1 MGLIFEI
8 LANIGISM
16 QMFLRGMP
24 EDDKVNKNIE
34 RLKSTDWFQEIYKD
48 KEDFFSKNEDVR
60 YLIGWA
66 KVDKDLKNEKRANRL
81 REKILS
87 TLNN

>member
-1 MGLIFEI
+1 MIFEI